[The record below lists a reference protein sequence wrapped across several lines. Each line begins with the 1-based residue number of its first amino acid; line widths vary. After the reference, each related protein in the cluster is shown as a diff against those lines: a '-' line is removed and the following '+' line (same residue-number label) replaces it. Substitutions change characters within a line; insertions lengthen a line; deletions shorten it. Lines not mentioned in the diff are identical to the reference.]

1 MTYWHM
7 QLHPDYKEWEREN
20 KLLEKTGLIGCA
32 SSNEAQANLFNFEL
46 KIDDIVLIK
55 RGSIPIALVK
65 VIGDLEDADEDNFN
79 NLDWFRFRRKVKVL
93 DWAKGSNQ
101 SDFPSPRGTITKAID
116 KKSKS
121 YKYIDS
127 WYRSLLNE
135 FYTDKD
141 GLKLRQLF
149 IENFRMFKNITINL
163 TYPENIEGETPP
175 IPVIVLAGIN
185 GTGKTTL
192 LRYLSEFA
200 EYIYNN
206 DDDKSF
212 VDYERYDN
220 KQKLIININHD
231 TSYKLTDKNVK
242 SLSPSVRYFKENIL
256 YIPIDQS
263 IEDLK
268 TIIVEYLE
276 KEIWVNEKLASKAYS
291 QLREYINN
299 IFKELDL
306 FIEFDSIIAN
316 SKNKEIFFRNKNGD
330 KFSIDEVSTGENTL
344 FAKVLYLYL
353 NEIKNKVILIDE
365 PELSLHP
372 SWQNKILKV
381 YENFAKTNN
390 CQIIIAT
397 HSPHII
403 GSAKNEYLR
412 VLTFND
418 ENNVEVISEF
428 SEGYGLEFSKVLT
441 NIMGMK
447 ETRTP
452 DIAKKI
458 GKMWGL
464 LENEDYKTEE
474 YKKLYNYL
482 KKILGS
488 LDQDLV
494 LARLEIAKLEAS
506 NA

>member
-1 MTYWHM
+1 MTYWHI
-7 QLHPDYKEWEREN
+7 QLHPDDKDWEREN
-20 KLLEKTGLIGCA
+20 ELLEKTGLIGCA

-46 KIDDIVLIK
+46 KVDDIVLIK

-65 VIGDLEDADEDNFN
+65 VIGDLEDADEDNFH
-79 NLDWFRFRRKVKVL
+79 NLDWFRYRRKVKIL
-93 DWAKGSNQ
+93 DWAKGGNQ
-101 SDFPSPRGTITKAID
+101 SKFPSPRGTITKAID

-121 YKYIDS
+121 YKYINS

-135 FYTDKD
+135 FYTEKD

-149 IENFRMFKNITINL
+149 IENFRMFKNLTINF
-163 TYPENIEGETPP
+163 TYPENIEGETAP

-231 TSYKLTDKNVK
+231 TSYKFTDKNVK
-242 SLSPSVRYFKENIL
+242 SLSPSVRYFKKNIL

-276 KEIWVNEKLASKAYS
+276 KEIWVNEKLASNAYS
-291 QLREYINN
+291 QLRKYINS
-299 IFKELDL
+299 IFQELDL
-306 FIEFDSIIAN
+306 FIEFDSILAN

-412 VLTFND
+412 VLTFNN
-418 ENNVEVISEF
+418 ENNVEVISG
-428 SEGYGLEFSKVLT
+428 SISYGRNINWVLEEVMGTEYTREKSILDEIRKIEKLLDDEQYIEAEKSIDLLESVIGRNDNELVRLRTVLEFEK
-441 NIMGMK
+441 
-447 ETRTP
+447 
-452 DIAKKI
+452 D
-458 GKMWGL
+458 
-464 LENEDYKTEE
+464 
-474 YKKLYNYL
+474 
-482 KKILGS
+482 
-488 LDQDLV
+488 
-494 LARLEIAKLEAS
+494 
-506 NA
+506 

>member
-1 MTYWHM
+1 MTYWHI
-7 QLHPDYKEWEREN
+7 QLHPDDKEWEREN
-20 KLLEKTGLIGCA
+20 ELLKKTGFIGCGLL
-32 SSNEAQANLFNFEL
+32 NEAQANLFNFEL

-79 NLDWFRFRRKVKVL
+79 NLDWFRYRRKVKVL

-101 SDFPSPRGTITKAID
+101 SKFPSPRGTITKAID
-116 KKSKS
+116 EKSKS

-127 WYRSLLNE
+127 WYEKTNA
-135 FYTDKD
+135 
-141 GLKLRQLF
+141 GIKLRHIY
-149 IENFRMFKNITINL
+149 IENHKMFKNFNFSL
-163 TYPENIEGETPP
+163 TNENKSLP
-175 IPVIVLAGIN
+175 IIVIAGIN
-185 GTGKTTL
+185 GSGKTSL
-192 LRYLSEFA
+192 L
-200 EYIYNN
+200 EYIKNFV
-206 DDDKSF
+206 KSLN
-212 VDYERYDN
+212 E
-220 KQKLIININHD
+220 KD
-231 TSYKLTDKNVK
+231 TSYIKFKDLKEDTVETLNSVYSKLGDKPIAEQFQNSVMYVPLLQEINDVK
-242 SLSPSVRYFKENIL
+242 KVLVQYQQNIMFKKDIKPSESYQIIIDNIHQFFGKLDLEAEFDGLDENEQIYFKN
-256 YIPIDQS
+256 
-263 IEDLK
+263 
-268 TIIVEYLE
+268 
-276 KEIWVNEKLASKAYS
+276 KAGT
-291 QLREYINN
+291 R
-299 IFKELDL
+299 
-306 FIEFDSIIAN
+306 
-316 SKNKEIFFRNKNGD
+316 
-330 KFSIDEVSTGENTL
+330 FSIDGLSSGQKTILTKMLRFFLCDVKG
-344 FAKVLYLYL
+344 
-353 NEIKNKVILIDE
+353 KVILIDE

-418 ENNVEVISEF
+418 ENNIEVISEF

-482 KKILGS
+482 KKTLGS